1 MFYSDLPIDK
11 SSDDLLNRA
20 SFAKSLAKAMVKH
33 SSSEAFTIGL
43 YGSWG
48 SGKTS
53 VINMVLEELYSLQ
66 DESVVILKFNPWMCS
81 DEKQLVS
88 QFFKQLS
95 STLKMKNKRF
105 WKIATSILDYLDLLE
120 QIEGIGKGWQVAS
133 SIAKVLRSHIKSGLG
148 ERDNNL
154 QKKKDEII
162 SYLSK
167 TSIRIVITIDDM
179 DRLSEREI
187 VAVFQLVKALAD
199 FPNTI
204 YLLAFDYDIVVNAL
218 TSVQSGNG
226 EEYLKKIVQMPF
238 ALPTADINDIENI
251 LMNRLE
257 CLVANVPAEEWDN
270 GRWNKLYTSGIK
282 HYITSIRDINR
293 FINTISL
300 KFEMLKDETN
310 IIDLIGITCLQVFE
324 PALYDKIPLYEKVL
338 CGICRSSAYTRENN
352 QRNAYEMLIDGIDDK
367 NKPYARGIIET
378 LFPYASLTTS
388 DSIYSERAQFLIKKN
403 IASPDVFLRYFAL
416 TLSPNDIPSS
426 IVKQIIFSADES
438 NFSYYVREIAK
449 YGKSEALIKTLESY
463 CSQTD
468 NMQIAPARAADLVF
482 YLSANWEEFKFAERK
497 SLLAVEPEWRF
508 ESCVNVLLQ
517 YIDKTERF
525 TLLKRIFESEKVSVA
540 VLSMILLLLEKQHN
554 RFSNETR
561 EYSIS
566 PLVPEL
572 ELHQLESSFAARVL
586 EEINTDKLLNCKKAR
601 LVLFL
606 YSKIDSDSFE
616 SLKES
621 FIKTDTQLA
630 LLIHHYIG
638 HGRYA
643 STTEAGK
650 TWTVDN
656 NGISNYIDISMAR
669 KRISAFL
676 KSEDFRE
683 LGHDI
688 QLDIIA
694 FIVNSE
700 KNAPNNGSE
709 KENIMSFR
717 ESVLEERLQ
726 EELIGTNYAP

>member
-1 MFYSDLPIDK
+1 MLYSDLPIDK

-20 SFAKSLAKAMVKH
+20 SFAKSLAEAMVKH

-187 VAVFQLVKALAD
+187 VAVFQLVKAIAD

-226 EEYLKKIVQMPF
+226 EEYLQKIVQMPF

-324 PALYDKIPLYEKVL
+324 PALYDKIPLYKKVL
-338 CGICRSSAYTRENN
+338 CGICRSSEYTRENN
-352 QRNAYEMLIDGIDDK
+352 QRNAYEMLVDGIEDK
-367 NKPYARGIIET
+367 NKACAREILET
-378 LFPYASLTTS
+378 LFPYASLTSS
-388 DSIYSERAQFLIKKN
+388 DFIYSERSQFLIKKN

-426 IVKQIIFSADES
+426 IVKQIILSTDES
-438 NFSYYVREIAK
+438 DFGYYVREIARH
-449 YGKSEALIKTLESY
+449 GKSEALIKTLASY

-468 NMQIAPARAADLVF
+468 NMQISPTRAADLVF

-508 ESCVNVLLQ
+508 ESCVDALLQ
-517 YIDKTERF
+517 YIDDTDRF
-525 TLLKRIFESEKVSVA
+525 TLLKTIFASEKVSVA
-540 VLSMILLLLEKQHN
+540 VLSIILLLLEKQHS

-561 EYSIS
+561 EYSTS

-586 EEINTDKLLNCKKAR
+586 EEIKTDKLLNCKKAR
-601 LVLFL
+601 LVLSL

-630 LLIHHYIG
+630 LLIHHYTG

-643 STTEAGK
+643 SSYESGK

-656 NGISNYIDISMAR
+656 DSICNYIDINAAY
-669 KRISAFL
+669 KRICQFL
-676 KSEDFRE
+676 KTDEFRK

-694 FIVNSE
+694 FIVNCEGDDIVDGDKKE
-700 KNAPNNGSE
+700 KFIPI
-709 KENIMSFR
+709 KK
-717 ESVLEERLQ
+717 SVLEARLL
-726 EELIGTNYAP
+726 EELIGTKLKS